1 MRMQQHS
8 LHLDRARQKQNWYHN
23 RQVKCGLKVFHSLM
37 TENIEFTLYVFSRNE
52 KKKSN
57 VGVTYPLGC
66 FVICV
71 HLGTNAIQ

>member
-1 MRMQQHS
+1 
-8 LHLDRARQKQNWYHN
+8 
-23 RQVKCGLKVFHSLM
+23 M